1 MKKWMLLARLIM
13 FSLTVNAKINKI
25 PVVKKG
31 DVIDIICFDEKDKP
45 LLQYEN
51 ISSLS
56 EKEEIITFKDRYG
69 NPHVLTKEGICNF
82 TKK

>member
-1 MKKWMLLARLIM
+1 MKKMMLLAGLLM
-13 FSLTVNAKINKI
+13 FSVTANAKINEI

-31 DVIDIICFDEKDKP
+31 DVIDITCFDEKDKP

-56 EKEEIITFKDRYG
+56 EKEEIITFKDSYG
-69 NPHVLTKEGICNF
+69 SPHVLTKEGICHF

>member
-1 MKKWMLLARLIM
+1 MKKMMLLTELAV
-13 FSLTVNAKINKI
+13 FSLTVKAKINEI

-31 DVIDIICFDEKDKP
+31 DVIDITCFDEKDKP

-51 ISSLS
+51 ISYLS
-56 EKEEIITFKDRYG
+56 EKEEIITFKDSYG
-69 NPHVLTKEGICNF
+69 SPHVLTKEGICHF